1 MGITIS
7 SLKERG
13 VCLNRVDRGRE
24 KKESLPPLGLGIIN
38 IAPLHGRTNLTTRVW
53 VRSLGMGMGRCQ
65 APNPTQPIGWLP
77 VFVSYVLVSLKIDSI
92 LSSIP
97 THTLAYIQQLTWH
110 QSSQNSIHLLWQLIS
125 NLAYIYH
132 AYHIISSKA
141 TNKQDIIRVET
152 QTWQQGIKIKYNLNI

>member
-1 MGITIS
+1 M
-7 SLKERG
+7 
-13 VCLNRVDRGRE
+13 
-24 KKESLPPLGLGIIN
+24 ESPPRLGLGTIN
-38 IAPLHGRTNLTTRVW
+38 IALLHGKTNLTTRVW

-77 VFVSYVLVSLKIDSI
+77 VFVSYVVVSLKIDSI

-141 TNKQDIIRVET
+141 ANKQDIIRVET